1 MVFRRLAWAILA
13 PVLLLA
19 LMAPGLGA
27 QEQPP
32 AAGAEAAPAGTGEG
46 AFSTTDLPPPAPG
59 PTPTPMPT
67 PSAATPAAG
76 GERPASPLGAFP
88 GLDVVKA
95 LGAFILVIALLVI
108 CLKAIG
114 WLGRGRRAAKGGQA
128 FVLRGTMLLDG
139 RRYLAAVEVDGHLL
153 VVGVTPERLTSLA
166 SWPLPGE
173 DGGGGLPDLPVRPR
187 AQGAARPASRPPAG
201 APALGGPG
209 LAVPGRQAPAAR
221 EPAGPGLGPGPGD
234 GPGLDLSL
242 DDERFAGPETND
254 DFLKLFQ
261 DDFGKK

>member
-1 MVFRRLAWAILA
+1 
-13 PVLLLA
+13 
-19 LMAPGLGA
+19 
-27 QEQPP
+27 
-32 AAGAEAAPAGTGEG
+32 
-46 AFSTTDLPPPAPG
+46 
-59 PTPTPMPT
+59 
-67 PSAATPAAG
+67 
-76 GERPASPLGAFP
+76 
-88 GLDVVKA
+88 VVKA

-173 DGGGGLPDLPVRPR
+173 DDGGPLPDLPLGPR
-187 AQGAARPASRPPAG
+187 TQGAARPASRPPAG
-201 APALGGPG
+201 PPALSGPG
-209 LAVPGRQAPAAR
+209 LGFPGRQGPAGPAARAAAAR
-221 EPAGPGLGPGPGD
+221 EPDGPGLGPGPGD

-261 DDFGKK
+261 DDFDKK